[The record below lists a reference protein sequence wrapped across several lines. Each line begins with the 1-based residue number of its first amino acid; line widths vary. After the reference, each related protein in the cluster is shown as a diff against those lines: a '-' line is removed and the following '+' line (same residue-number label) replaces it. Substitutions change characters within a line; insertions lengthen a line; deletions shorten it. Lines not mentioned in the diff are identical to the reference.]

1 MGMESVIVGV
11 VGVLQL
17 DVLETRLQ
25 SEYGVKVDR
34 KPLPYEI
41 VRWIEND
48 PSELDIARLNL
59 TRDTCKV
66 EDMRG
71 RRLLLFT
78 RPWSVE
84 WAEEHNEDLRMSEFG
99 NVSME

>member
-1 MGMESVIVGV
+1 
-11 VGVLQL
+11 
-17 DVLETRLQ
+17 
-25 SEYGVKVDR
+25 
-34 KPLPYEI
+34 
-41 VRWIEND
+41 
-48 PSELDIARLNL
+48 
-59 TRDTCKV
+59 
-66 EDMRG
+66 MRG